1 MLAYLITSIIYLLVS
16 PLLGTPFNNE
26 LKLYPKLMKIKKD
39 SSRSRSFLFIG
50 GVFGRENECDLFFD
64 SNLSF
69 DFYLF
74 LSGTEGKGEV

>member
-1 MLAYLITSIIYLLVS
+1 MSFCKVPVILGYAMLAYLITSIIYLLVS

-50 GVFGRENECDLFFD
+50 GVLFSILLLFIWKPFENCQ
-64 SNLSF
+64 
-69 DFYLF
+69 
-74 LSGTEGKGEV
+74 